1 MAKMACLNPLKF
13 IQKTKNAKI
22 YDFTKYVGFEYTNEN
37 CLILES
43 GREIEST
50 LTWNPL
56 TFALVFELPEL
67 TNYILYEVN
76 FGIQWLLAIGLP
88 EVSAWGNRNL
98 TADELRE
105 GQLKTL
111 MLLAE
116 NKKPG
121 FFTILN

>member
-1 MAKMACLNPLKF
+1 MTGMAKMACVAPNKF

-22 YDFTKYVGFEYTNEN
+22 FDFTKYVGFEYTLEH

-56 TFALVFELPEL
+56 TFALLFEIPEL

-76 FGIQWLLAIGLP
+76 FGIQWLLAIDLP

-98 TADELRE
+98 TADELMN
-105 GQLKTL
+105 GQISTL

-116 NKKPG
+116 H
-121 FFTILN
+121 